1 MKTDKKIIYAIQRIR
16 TPKLDMFFRVFTH
29 IAEYGIAWMLT
40 AAVCFLFAETRLLG
54 MQLGV
59 ALFLCVVIGEFFI
72 KPSVRRKR
80 PFVNDPSV
88 KVVVHKPKD
97 FSCPS
102 GHSSSCFACAT
113 VFLFFDWRISLPLYL
128 FACAIAFS
136 RVYLFV
142 HYPSDVLGGAILGFF
157 CGLVA
162 YFACAY
168 FVGLY
173 GALNP
178 FGWEGF
184 SFLPLQGE
192 EIFSSVKIIFE
203 NFSFS
208 V

>member
-1 MKTDKKIIYAIQRIR
+1 M
-16 TPKLDMFFRVFTH
+16 
-29 IAEYGIAWMLT
+29 E
-40 AAVCFLFAETRLLG
+40 LG
-54 MQLGV
+54 FS
-59 ALFLCVVIGEFFI
+59 LFLWVAIGEVFI

-142 HYPSDVLGGAILGFF
+142 HYPSDVLGGAVLGFF
-157 CGLVA
+157 CGLIA

-192 EIFSSVKIIFE
+192 EIFSSAEIFFE